1 VEIKR
6 IKYQHPVLER
16 YRRQGIPLAAV
27 AREIGISYSYLY
39 TIARGM
45 RPSKRVDEAIREFEI
60 KTKKND

>member
-1 VEIKR
+1 LEIKKIR
-6 IKYQHPVLER
+6 YQHPVLER

-45 RPSKRVDEAIREFEI
+45 KPSKRVDEAIRNFESNI
-60 KTKKND
+60 PKK

>member
-45 RPSKRVDEAIREFEI
+45 RPSKRVDEAIRNFESNI
-60 KTKKND
+60 QKK